1 MERVEDHQICPGR
14 FITICVT
21 PFYVTPRATSEFAPI
36 IAPSIESE
44 VCCTSIKAAGWA
56 LPGARPWCYLGSAN
70 EYDRQR
76 FGIIMKIH
84 EYQAKGILKKYGVA
98 VPRGSMATT
107 REEAEAAAKELFD
120 SGATGVVVKAQIH
133 AGGRGKGGGVK
144 IAKSLAEAADLAGK
158 ILGMTLVTHQTGP
171 EGRVVRRLL
180 IEETLPIEKELY
192 LGILVDRAEGKPVF
206 MASAAGGMEIE
217 QVAAENPDA
226 ILKQYIDPGMGLEPF
241 EARKIAFALGLK
253 GSQISSAVQFLT
265 SLYRAFLDTDASL
278 VEINPFVSCTD
289 GRLFALDAK
298 LNFDDN
304 ALFRHSDIREL
315 RDTTEEDPLEVEAS
329 KYNLNYIKLDGNVG
343 CMVNGAGLAMATM
356 DIIKYAGG
364 MPANFLD
371 VGGGANA
378 EQVAHAFEIL
388 LSDKNVRAVLINIFG
403 GILRVDTL
411 ATGVVEAAKKTNIQ
425 LPVVLRLEGTNVQ
438 EGKKIL
444 QESGLNFVIAET
456 MKDAAE
462 KVVAAAR

>member
-1 MERVEDHQICPGR
+1 
-14 FITICVT
+14 
-21 PFYVTPRATSEFAPI
+21 
-36 IAPSIESE
+36 
-44 VCCTSIKAAGWA
+44 
-56 LPGARPWCYLGSAN
+56 
-70 EYDRQR
+70 
-76 FGIIMKIH
+76 MKIH

-98 VPRGSMATT
+98 VPRGEMAETPAT
-107 REEAEAAAKELFD
+107 AEAAAQRLFD
-120 SGATGVVVKAQIH
+120 AGATGVVVKAQIH

-144 IAKSLAEAADLAGK
+144 IAKSVEEAAALAGK

-192 LGILVDRAEGKPVF
+192 LGIVVDRTQARPVF

-217 QVAAENPDA
+217 QVAAENPAA
-226 ILKQYIDPGMGLEPF
+226 ILKEYIDPGMGLEAF
-241 EARKIAFALGLK
+241 QARKLAFALGLK
-253 GSQISSAVQFLT
+253 APQINQAVQFM
-265 SLYRAFLDTDASL
+265 SGLYRASEETDSSL
-278 VEINPFVSCTD
+278 MEINPFITCTD

-298 LNFDDN
+298 MTFDDN
-304 ALFRHSDIREL
+304 AMFRHPDLREL
-315 RDTTEEDPLEVEAS
+315 RDVTEEDPLEVEAS

-378 EQVAHAFEIL
+378 EQVTHAFEIL
-388 LSDKNVRAVLINIFG
+388 LSDKSVKAVLINIFG

-411 ATGVVEAAKKTNIQ
+411 ATGVVEAARKTQIR
-425 LPVVLRLEGTNVQ
+425 LPIVLRLEGTNV
-438 EGKKIL
+438 EAGREIL
-444 QESGLNFVIAET
+444 NQSGLNFIVAET

-462 KVVAAAR
+462 KVVAAASVA

>member
-1 MERVEDHQICPGR
+1 
-14 FITICVT
+14 
-21 PFYVTPRATSEFAPI
+21 
-36 IAPSIESE
+36 
-44 VCCTSIKAAGWA
+44 
-56 LPGARPWCYLGSAN
+56 
-70 EYDRQR
+70 
-76 FGIIMKIH
+76 MKIH
-84 EYQAKGILKKYGVA
+84 EYQAKGILKKFDVA
-98 VPRGSMATT
+98 VPRGSVALS
-107 REEAEAAAKELFD
+107 REEAESAARELF
-120 SGATGVVVKAQIH
+120 SAGAQGVVVKAQIH

-144 IAKSLAEAADLAGK
+144 IAKSVEEASELAGK
-158 ILGMTLVTHQTGP
+158 MLGMTLVTHQTGP

-180 IEETLPIEKELY
+180 IEETLPIAKELY
-192 LGILVDRAEGKPVF
+192 LGILIDRAEGKPVF

-217 QVAAENPDA
+217 QVAAERPEA
-226 ILKQYIDPGMGLEPF
+226 ILKQYIDPGMELEPF
-241 EARKIAFALGLK
+241 EARKIAFALGLS
-253 GSQISSAVQFLT
+253 GAQVNPAVKFLT
-265 SLYRAFLDTDASL
+265 GLYRTFLETDASL
-278 VEINPFVSCTD
+278 VEINPFITTTD

-304 ALFRHSDIREL
+304 ALFRHPDIREL
-315 RDTTEEDPLEVEAS
+315 RDITEEDPLEVEAS

-371 VGGGANA
+371 VGGGASA
-378 EQVAHAFEIL
+378 EQVTHAFEIL

-411 ATGVVEAAKKTNIQ
+411 ATGVVEAAKKTHIQ
-425 LPVVLRLEGTNVQ
+425 LPIVLRLEGTNVQ

-444 QESGLNFVIAET
+444 TESGLNFTVADT

-462 KVVAAAR
+462 KVVAAAGAA